1 MQAIKENA
9 NTTIKIF
16 FVFLNLELQLQKNY
30 EILEFK
36 PF

>member
-1 MQAIKENA
+1 MQTPLSKFN
-9 NTTIKIF
+9 F
-16 FVFLNLELQLQKNY
+16 FFLNLGLQLQKNY